1 MLIKRNTQI
10 FEQNEMGVI
19 VHAAIPCRNE
29 CFSVLG
35 TILTAVLIV
44 VKFIINGRFVI

>member
-1 MLIKRNTQI
+1 M
-10 FEQNEMGVI
+10 FEQNEMGVV

-35 TILTAVLIV
+35 TIWSAVLIV
-44 VKFIINGRFVI
+44 VKFIINGRFVS